1 MSEGPERSPA
11 NERTLRLEAQLA
23 AVTARVFQLE
33 QEVAALR
40 GEPVPGAAAQVAE
53 PATPVSAASRWETP
67 PAVLHDRDVPVGPP
81 SNVEA
86 HVDLGA
92 ASPVFETA
100 AATTAF
106 ASPARLREQR
116 SLESRVGSQWFNRI
130 GIVAML
136 IGVAWFLKFA
146 FDNHW
151 VGPAGRVL
159 IGLVSGAA
167 LIAWSERF
175 RSKGYPAFSYSLKA
189 VGSGVLYLSL
199 WAAFSMYH
207 LISPGVAFA
216 GMVLVTAFNAF
227 IAWRQSA
234 ELLAVYAIVG
244 AFSTPLLLSTG
255 RNEEIFL
262 FSYLLMMNAATMV
275 LLVLKGWNRLL
286 VLSFLGTVAFYW
298 GWYWQF
304 YAPAAFAKTAFFL
317 ALFVLLFAAATIII
331 PKKQARQKRVHA
343 EQDDAA
349 RVLVS
354 LANAAFGFLGYYAML
369 SSNGSA
375 RNTALAWCSVG
386 FGAFYLGVRKL
397 MERTPVAGTRLASL
411 ADIQLSIAIV
421 FLTLAVPLAVHGHWV
436 TVGWMAEGT
445 VLVWVATRM
454 RTALM
459 RALAAGALT
468 LGLISLAMDATI
480 AQTRVLWN
488 TRLLSFAVSIAAM
501 AISTVLI
508 RGEANREGSR
518 AEGSREEVRR
528 DGTATSVGPGRLL
541 AQAGAVMTRALVMV
555 AVLLEI
561 HTYWWSSMAPAAGMP
576 DLRAPGSLLSSAI
589 WLMVASG
596 AIVWTSARRKAI
608 GLQTEIYRVEGAC
621 WFAAGLLTLFIG
633 TFYSQQQVIW
643 NLRFA
648 AFAVAIACVAW
659 AGRQAR
665 TEPGRESQFRI
676 GASVLVTLLV
686 LTAVCFEI
694 STFWSTR
701 QLAAAPGSMMYGSQL
716 AGRQMAERFSY
727 SAWFLL
733 AGAALL
739 AVGFRRQSALLRWQ
753 GLALLAVTIFK
764 VFLIDTSTL
773 SQGYRIISFL
783 ALGAL
788 LLGVSFAYQR
798 DWLHLRAAGAANA
811 GDTK

>member
-1 MSEGPERSPA
+1 
-11 NERTLRLEAQLA
+11 
-23 AVTARVFQLE
+23 
-33 QEVAALR
+33 
-40 GEPVPGAAAQVAE
+40 
-53 PATPVSAASRWETP
+53 
-67 PAVLHDRDVPVGPP
+67 
-81 SNVEA
+81 
-86 HVDLGA
+86 
-92 ASPVFETA
+92 
-100 AATTAF
+100 
-106 ASPARLREQR
+106 
-116 SLESRVGSQWFNRI
+116 
-130 GIVAML
+130 
-136 IGVAWFLKFA
+136 
-146 FDNHW
+146 
-151 VGPAGRVL
+151 
-159 IGLVSGAA
+159 
-167 LIAWSERF
+167 
-175 RSKGYPAFSYSLKA
+175 
-189 VGSGVLYLSL
+189 
-199 WAAFSMYH
+199 
-207 LISPGVAFA
+207 
-216 GMVLVTAFNAF
+216 
-227 IAWRQSA
+227 
-234 ELLAVYAIVG
+234 
-244 AFSTPLLLSTG
+244 
-255 RNEEIFL
+255 
-262 FSYLLMMNAATMV
+262 MNAATTV
-275 LLVLKGWNRLL
+275 LLVSKGWNRLL
-286 VLSFLGTVAFYW
+286 VLSFIGTVAFYW

-304 YAPAAFAKTAFFL
+304 YVPAAFSKTAFFL
-317 ALFVLLFAAATIII
+317 ALFVLLFAAATIL
-331 PKKQARQKRVHA
+331 ARQKRVHA
-343 EQDDAA
+343 EQDEAA

-369 SSNGSA
+369 SSNGSG

-397 MERTPVAGTRLASL
+397 IERTPVAGTRLASL
-411 ADIQLSIAIV
+411 SDIQLSIAIV

-459 RALAAGALT
+459 RALATGALM

-501 AISTVLI
+501 AISTMLI
-508 RGEANREGSR
+508 RGEANREV
-518 AEGSREEVRR
+518 SREEVNRER
-528 DGTATSVGPGRLL
+528 AANSVGPWRLL
-541 AQAGAVMTRALVMV
+541 ALAGAVMTRALVMV

-561 HTYWWSSMAPAAGMP
+561 HTYWWSSVAPAAGMP

-589 WLMVASG
+589 WLMLASG
-596 AIVWTSARRKAI
+596 VIVWIAARGKAI
-608 GLQTEIYRVEGAC
+608 ALQATVHRVEGAC

-633 TFYSQQQVIW
+633 MFYSQQQVIW

-648 AFAVAIACVAW
+648 AFVVAIACVAW
-659 AGRQAR
+659 AGRQGG
-665 TEPGRESQFRI
+665 TESGSESRFRI

-686 LTAVCFEI
+686 LIAVCFEI
-694 STFWSTR
+694 STFWSMR

-753 GLALLAVTIFK
+753 GLVLLAVTICK
-764 VFLIDTSTL
+764 VFLLDTSTL

-798 DWLHLRAAGAANA
+798 DWLHLRAAGVTNA

>member
-1 MSEGPERSPA
+1 
-11 NERTLRLEAQLA
+11 
-23 AVTARVFQLE
+23 
-33 QEVAALR
+33 
-40 GEPVPGAAAQVAE
+40 
-53 PATPVSAASRWETP
+53 
-67 PAVLHDRDVPVGPP
+67 LH
-81 SNVEA
+81 
-86 HVDLGA
+86 
-92 ASPVFETA
+92 
-100 AATTAF
+100 
-106 ASPARLREQR
+106 EQR

-175 RSKGYPAFSYSLKA
+175 RSKGYLAFSYSLKA

-207 LISPGVAFA
+207 LISPGIAFT

-255 RNEEIFL
+255 RNEEVFL
-262 FSYLLMMNAATMV
+262 FSYLLMMNAATTV
-275 LLVLKGWNRLL
+275 LLVSKGWNRLL
-286 VLSFLGTVAFYW
+286 VLSFIGTVAFYW

-304 YAPAAFAKTAFFL
+304 YTPAAFAKTAFFL
-317 ALFVLLFAAATIII
+317 ALFVLLFAAATVIS
-331 PKKQARQKRVHA
+331 PRMQARQKRVHA
-343 EQDDAA
+343 EQDEAA

-454 RTALM
+454 RTVLM
-459 RALAAGALT
+459 RVLAAGALM

-480 AQTRVLWN
+480 VQTRVLWN

-501 AISTVLI
+501 AISSMLI
-508 RGEANREGSR
+508 RGEATREV
-518 AEGSREEVRR
+518 SREV
-528 DGTATSVGPGRLL
+528 AAKSAGPWQLL
-541 AQAGAVMTRALVMV
+541 AQTGAVMTRALVMV

-561 HTYWWSSMAPAAGMP
+561 HTYWWSSVAPATGMP

-596 AIVWTSARRKAI
+596 AIVWMAARGKAI
-608 GLQTEIYRVEGAC
+608 ALQTSVHLVEGAC

-633 TFYSQQQVIW
+633 MFYSQQQVIW

-648 AFAVAIACVAW
+648 AFVVAIACVAW
-659 AGRQAR
+659 VGRQAR
-665 TEPGRESQFRI
+665 AESGRESQFRI

-701 QLAAAPGSMMYGSQL
+701 QLAAAPGSMMYDSQV

-753 GLALLAVTIFK
+753 GLVLLAVTICK
-764 VFLIDTSTL
+764 VFLLDTSTL

-798 DWLHLRAAGAANA
+798 DWLHLRAAGTASA

>member
-11 NERTLRLEAQLA
+11 EERALRLEAQLS

-33 QEVAALR
+33 REVAALR
-40 GEPVPGAAAQVAE
+40 GVSPPLMPAE
-53 PATPVSAASRWETP
+53 PAPAAPAPAVAP
-67 PAVLHDRDVPVGPP
+67 PAQSPAGW
-81 SNVEA
+81 A
-86 HVDLGA
+86 A
-92 ASPVFETA
+92 ASPVAAGVDIPATAASAPAPPPSAVLETA
-100 AATTAF
+100 AVS
-106 ASPARLREQR
+106 ASAAQPRVREER

-130 GIVAML
+130 GIIAML

-175 RSKGYPAFSYSLKA
+175 RSKGYAAFSYSLKA

-199 WAAFSMYH
+199 WAAFSLYH

-255 RNEEIFL
+255 RNEEVFL
-262 FSYLLMMNAATMV
+262 FSYLLMMNAATMA

-304 YAPAAFAKTAFFL
+304 YVPAAFVTTTVFL
-317 ALFVLLFAAATIII
+317 SFFVLLFAAATIL
-331 PKKQARQKRVHA
+331 ARHRRVHP
-343 EQDDAA
+343 EQDDVA

-354 LANAAFGFLGYYAML
+354 LANAAFGFLGFYAML
-369 SSNGSA
+369 SQNGSG

-397 MERTPVAGTRLASL
+397 MERTPIAGSRLASL
-411 ADIQLSIAIV
+411 SDIQLSIAIV

-436 TVGWMAEGT
+436 TVGWMAEGA
-445 VLVWVATRM
+445 VLVWVATRL
-454 RTALM
+454 RTRLM
-459 RALAAGALT
+459 QVLAGGALS

-480 AQTRVLWN
+480 GQTRVLWN

-501 AISTVLI
+501 AVATMLAQSEAKRA
-508 RGEANREGSR
+508 RGEAKREDP
-518 AEGSREEVRR
+518 AESAGNWK
-528 DGTATSVGPGRLL
+528 LL
-541 AQAGAVMTRALVMV
+541 AQTGAVIVHALVII

-561 HTYWWSSMAPAAGMP
+561 HTYWWSGPPPAPNMP
-576 DLRAPGSLLSSAI
+576 DLRTPGSLLGSAI

-596 AIVWTSARRKAI
+596 AIVWAAARRRASLSESTAQQTTTQLAEAI
-608 GLQTEIYRVEGAC
+608 C
-621 WFAAGLLTLFIG
+621 WFAAGLFVLFTG
-633 TFYSQQQVIW
+633 MPYPQQQVIW
-643 NLRFA
+643 NLRFV
-648 AFAVAIACVAW
+648 AFVVAIASIVW
-659 AGRQAR
+659 AGRQVR
-665 TEPGRESQFRI
+665 GRAAQLYI
-676 GASVLVTLLV
+676 GASVLATVLA
-686 LTAVCFEI
+686 LTAICYEI

-701 QLAAAPGSMMYGSQL
+701 ALLAAPGSMLYGSQL

-727 SAWFLL
+727 SAWFLI

-739 AVGFRRQSALLRWQ
+739 AVGFRRRSALLRWQ
-753 GLALLAVTIFK
+753 GLVLLAVTIFK
-764 VFLIDTSTL
+764 VFLLDTSTL

-798 DWLHLRAAGAANA
+798 DWLHLRAAGATN
-811 GDTK
+811 GGETK

>member
-1 MSEGPERSPA
+1 MSEGPESLPA
-11 NERTLRLEAQLA
+11 DERTLRMEAQLA

-40 GEPVPGAAAQVAE
+40 GESKPGIAAELPDA
-53 PATPVSAASRWETP
+53 ATTSASSASRWEVPEPAFRSHDIPGTP
-67 PAVLHDRDVPVGPP
+67 APHVEPTATMPATTVP
-81 SNVEA
+81 
-86 HVDLGA
+86 
-92 ASPVFETA
+92 
-100 AATTAF
+100 AATL
-106 ASPARLREQR
+106 PPRLREER
-116 SLESRVGSQWFNRI
+116 SLENRVGSQWFNRI
-130 GIVAML
+130 GIIAVL

-159 IGLVSGAA
+159 IGLLSGAA

-175 RSKGYPAFSYSLKA
+175 RNKGYPAFSYSLKA

-207 LISPGVAFA
+207 LIPPGVAFA

-255 RNEEIFL
+255 NNEEVFL
-262 FSYLLMMNAATMV
+262 FSYLLMMNAATMA
-275 LLVLKGWNRLL
+275 LLLSKGWNRLL

-304 YAPAAFAKTAFFL
+304 YGPPSFTTTALFL
-317 ALFVLLFAAATIII
+317 ALFVLLFAAATIL
-331 PKKQARQKRVHA
+331 ARQRRVHA
-343 EQDDAA
+343 EQDDVA

-369 SSNGSA
+369 SQNGSG

-421 FLTLAVPLAVHGHWV
+421 FLTLAVPLAVHGNWV
-436 TVGWMAEGT
+436 TVGWMTEGA

-459 RALAAGALT
+459 RTLAAGALT
-468 LGLISLAMDATI
+468 LGLISLAMDSTI
-480 AQTRVLWN
+480 AQTRIFWN
-488 TRLLSFAVSIAAM
+488 TRLLSFVVSIAAV
-501 AISTVLI
+501 AVATVLA
-508 RGEANREGSR
+508 RGEARRES
-518 AEGSREEVRR
+518 ATAAAAAWKLMTLT
-528 DGTATSVGPGRLL
+528 GTMITHALVIV
-541 AQAGAVMTRALVMV
+541 AVM
-555 AVLLEI
+555 LEI
-561 HTYWWSSMAPAAGMP
+561 HTYWWSSPAPVPGTP
-576 DLRAPGSLLSSAI
+576 DLRTPGSVLSSAI

-596 AIVWTSARRKAI
+596 AIVWTAARRSTI
-608 GLQTEIYRVEGAC
+608 DQQTDQQAAAHRVEAAC
-621 WFAAGLLTLFIG
+621 WFATGLAVLFTG
-633 TFYSQQQVIW
+633 MFYSQQQVIW
-643 NLRFA
+643 NLRFV
-648 AFAVAIACVAW
+648 AFLVAIASVVW
-659 AGRQAR
+659 AGRQLRVDNTRAGSR
-665 TEPGRESQFRI
+665 LRLI
-676 GASVLVTLLV
+676 ANVLGTVLA

-694 STFWSTR
+694 ATFWSTR
-701 QLAAAPGSMMYGSQL
+701 SLDAAPGSMLYGAQL
-716 AGRQMAERFSY
+716 AERQMAERFSY
-727 SAWFLL
+727 SAWFLF

-739 AVGFRRQSALLRWQ
+739 AVGFRRRSALLRWQ
-753 GLALLAVTIFK
+753 GLVLLAITICK
-764 VFLIDTSTL
+764 VFLLDTSTL

-788 LLGVSFAYQR
+788 LLAVSFAYQR
-798 DWLHLRAAGAANA
+798 DWLHLRAAATANG
-811 GDTK
+811 GDAN

>member
-1 MSEGPERSPA
+1 MSEGQESLPADERQ
-11 NERTLRLEAQLA
+11 LRLEAQLA

-33 QEVAALR
+33 HEVAALR
-40 GEPVPGAAAQVAE
+40 GESKPGRVERPASSAAQWQVPEPVFPGHELPVTPAPHVE
-53 PATPVSAASRWETP
+53 PPATMP
-67 PAVLHDRDVPVGPP
+67 
-81 SNVEA
+81 
-86 HVDLGA
+86 
-92 ASPVFETA
+92 
-100 AATTAF
+100 AATA
-106 ASPARLREQR
+106 PPRLREER
-116 SLESRVGSQWFNRI
+116 SFESRVGSQWFNRI
-130 GIVAML
+130 GIVALL

-159 IGLVSGAA
+159 IGLLGGAA

-175 RSKGYPAFSYSLKA
+175 RAKGYPAFSYSLKA

-207 LISPGVAFA
+207 LIPPGVAFA

-255 RNEEIFL
+255 ANEEVFL
-262 FSYLLMMNAATMV
+262 FSYLLMMNGATMA
-275 LLVLKGWNRLL
+275 LLVAKGWNRLL
-286 VLSFLGTVAFYW
+286 VLSFIGTVAFYW

-304 YAPAAFAKTAFFL
+304 YVPAAFPTTAFFL
-317 ALFVLLFAAATIII
+317 ALFVVLFAAATIL
-331 PKKQARQKRVHA
+331 AREKRVHA

-349 RVLVS
+349 RVVVS

-369 SSNGSA
+369 SQNGSG

-436 TVGWMAEGT
+436 TVGWMAEGA

-459 RALAAGALT
+459 RVLAAGALM
-468 LGLISLAMDATI
+468 LGLISLAMDAAI
-480 AQTRVLWN
+480 VQTRVLWN
-488 TRLLSFAVSIAAM
+488 TRLLSFVVSVAAM
-501 AISTVLI
+501 AISTMLI
-508 RGEANREGSR
+508 RGEANREVR
-518 AEGSREEVRR
+518 EGANS
-528 DGTATSVGPGRLL
+528 AGPWRLL
-541 AQAGAVMTRALVMV
+541 AQAGAVMTHALAIV

-561 HTYWWSSMAPAAGMP
+561 HTYWWSSPAPVAGMS
-576 DLRAPGSLLSSAI
+576 DLRTPGWLLSGAI
-589 WLMVASG
+589 WLMVAS
-596 AIVWTSARRKAI
+596 AAVAWTAARR
-608 GLQTEIYRVEGAC
+608 EIVPHIETHRVEAAC
-621 WFAAGLLTLFIG
+621 WFAAGLLFLCVG
-633 TFYSQQQVIW
+633 MFYSQQQVIW

-648 AFAVAIACVAW
+648 AFVVATACVAW
-659 AGRQAR
+659 AGRYGHAER
-665 TEPGRESQFRI
+665 AAGEPRLHI
-676 GASVLVTLLV
+676 ILSVLVTLLA

-694 STFWSTR
+694 ATFWSTR
-701 QLAAAPGSMMYGSQL
+701 VLPAAAGSMMYASQL
-716 AGRQMAERFSY
+716 AERQMAERFSY

-739 AVGFRRQSALLRWQ
+739 AVGFRRRSALLRWQ
-753 GLALLAVTIFK
+753 GLVLLAVTICK
-764 VFLIDTSTL
+764 VFLLDTSTL

-788 LLGVSFAYQR
+788 LLAVSFAYQR
-798 DWLHLRAAGAANA
+798 DWLHLRAAGAATG
-811 GDTK
+811 GDAK

>member
-1 MSEGPERSPA
+1 MSEGPEKSSA
-11 NERTLRLEAQLA
+11 EERALRLEAQLS
-23 AVTARVFQLE
+23 AVTARVYQLE
-33 QEVAALR
+33 REVAALR
-40 GEPVPGAAAQVAE
+40 GVSPPAMSPEAAAETTAGKVATSGRSPAEWTATAPVSAGPAIPAAAAPDAAAQ
-53 PATPVSAASRWETP
+53 AAS
-67 PAVLHDRDVPVGPP
+67 AGFKSVAAASASGGPP
-81 SNVEA
+81 RV
-86 HVDLGA
+86 
-92 ASPVFETA
+92 
-100 AATTAF
+100 
-106 ASPARLREQR
+106 REER

-151 VGPAGRVL
+151 VGPAGRIL
-159 IGLVSGAA
+159 IGLLSGAA

-175 RSKGYPAFSYSLKA
+175 RSKGYAAFSYSLKA

-199 WAAFSMYH
+199 WAAFSLYH
-207 LISPGVAFA
+207 LIPPGVAFA

-255 RNEEIFL
+255 RNEEVFL
-262 FSYLLMMNAATMV
+262 FSYLLMMNAATMA

-286 VLSFLGTVAFYW
+286 VLSFIGTVAFYW

-304 YAPAAFAKTAFFL
+304 YAPAAFVTTTVFL
-317 ALFVLLFAAATIII
+317 SLFILLFAAATIL
-331 PKKQARQKRVHA
+331 ARQRRAHP

-354 LANAAFGFLGYYAML
+354 LANAAFGFLGFYAML
-369 SSNGSA
+369 SQNGSG

-386 FGAFYLGVRKL
+386 FGAFYLGVRKW
-397 MERTPVAGTRLASL
+397 MERTPIAGSRLASL
-411 ADIQLSIAIV
+411 SDIQLSIAIV

-436 TVGWMAEGT
+436 TVGWMAEGA
-445 VLVWVATRM
+445 VLVWVATRL
-454 RTALM
+454 RTRLM
-459 RALAAGALT
+459 QVLAGGALS

-480 AQTRVLWN
+480 GQTRVLWN
-488 TRLLSFAVSIAAM
+488 TRLLSFVVSIGAM
-501 AISTVLI
+501 VVATVLA
-508 RGEANREGSR
+508 RGEARRE
-518 AEGSREEVRR
+518 
-528 DGTATSVGPGRLL
+528 GTATSAGGWELL
-541 AQAGAVMTRALVMV
+541 AQTGAVLARALVII

-561 HTYWWSSMAPAAGMP
+561 HTYWWSSPAPAAGMA
-576 DLRAPGSLLSSAI
+576 DLRSPGLLLSSAI

-596 AIVWTSARRKAI
+596 AIVWTAARRRTDVSQSTTQQATAQQVEAI
-608 GLQTEIYRVEGAC
+608 C
-621 WFAAGLLTLFIG
+621 WFVAGLAVLFIG
-633 TFYSQQQVIW
+633 MFYQQQQVIW

-648 AFAVAIACVAW
+648 AFAVAIASIVW
-659 AGRQAR
+659 AGRQVQEENAGLG
-665 TEPGRESQFRI
+665 PQLHI
-676 GASVLVTLLV
+676 GASVVATVLA

-694 STFWSTR
+694 ATFWSTR
-701 QLAAAPGSMMYGSQL
+701 ALPAAPGSMMYASQL

-727 SAWFLL
+727 SAWFLI

-739 AVGFRRQSALLRWQ
+739 AVGFRRRSALLRWQ
-753 GLALLAVTIFK
+753 GLVLLAVTIFK
-764 VFLIDTSTL
+764 VFLLDTSTL
-773 SQGYRIISFL
+773 SQGYRIVSFL

-798 DWLHLRAAGAANA
+798 DWLHLRAVGATD
-811 GDTK
+811 GGETK

>member
-1 MSEGPERSPA
+1 MSEGSERSPA

-33 QEVAALR
+33 REVAALR
-40 GEPVPGAAAQVAE
+40 GEPEPGAIAPAPE
-53 PATPVSAASRWETP
+53 SATPVSPASRWETP
-67 PAVLHDRDVPVGPP
+67 PPDFHDRDIPVPPP
-81 SNVEA
+81 SNAE
-86 HVDLGA
+86 
-92 ASPVFETA
+92 SPATSAVFETA
-100 AATTAF
+100 ATATA
-106 ASPARLREQR
+106 ASGVPARLREQR

-130 GIVAML
+130 GIIAML

-159 IGLVSGAA
+159 IGLLSGAA

-207 LISPGVAFA
+207 LISPGIAFT
-216 GMVLVTAFNAF
+216 GMLLVTAFNAF

-234 ELLAVYAIVG
+234 ELLAVYAIAG

-255 RNEEIFL
+255 RNEEVFL
-262 FSYLLMMNAATMV
+262 FSYLLMMNAATMA

-304 YAPAAFAKTAFFL
+304 YTPAAFAKTAFFL
-317 ALFVLLFAAATIII
+317 ALFVLLFAAATIL
-331 PKKQARQKRVHA
+331 ARQKRVHA

-375 RNTALAWCSVG
+375 RNTALAWCAVG

-411 ADIQLSIAIV
+411 SDIQLSIAIV

-445 VLVWVATRM
+445 ALVWVATRM

-459 RALAAGALT
+459 RVLAAGALT
-468 LGLISLAMDATI
+468 LGLISLAMDAGI

-501 AISTVLI
+501 AISTALI
-508 RGEANREGSR
+508 RGEANREVG
-518 AEGSREEVRR
+518 REEVRR
-528 DGTATSVGPGRLL
+528 DGAPNSVGPWRLL
-541 AQAGAVMTRALVMV
+541 ALAGAVMTRALVIV

-561 HTYWWSSMAPAAGMP
+561 HTFWWSSVAPAAGMP

-589 WLMVASG
+589 WMMVASG
-596 AIVWTSARRKAI
+596 AIVWTAVRREVGA
-608 GLQTEIYRVEGAC
+608 LQRGVHRVEAAC

-633 TFYSQQQVIW
+633 MFYSQEQVIW

-648 AFAVAIACVAW
+648 AFVVAIACVAW
-659 AGRQAR
+659 AGRGASA
-665 TEPGRESQFRI
+665 ESGREVQFRI

-701 QLAAAPGSMMYGSQL
+701 QLPAAPGSMMYGSQVT
-716 AGRQMAERFSY
+716 GRHMAERFSY
-727 SAWFLL
+727 SAWFLF

-739 AVGFRRQSALLRWQ
+739 AAGFRRQSALLRWQ
-753 GLALLAVTIFK
+753 GLVLLAITIFK
-764 VFLIDTSTL
+764 VFLLDTSTL

-788 LLGVSFAYQR
+788 LLAVSFAYQR
-798 DWLHLRAAGAANA
+798 DWLHLRAAGANA
-811 GDTK
+811 GGTK

>member
-1 MSEGPERSPA
+1 MSDGHQRSPA
-11 NERTLRLEAQLA
+11 DERTLRLEAQLA

-40 GEPVPGAAAQVAE
+40 GDSEPGAVSQTPQ
-53 PATPVSAASRWETP
+53 PAMPVSSASRWEAP
-67 PAVLHDRDVPVGPP
+67 PAVLHDRELPVSPAAKM
-81 SNVEA
+81 EA
-86 HVDLGA
+86 PA
-92 ASPVFETA
+92 AAPVFETA
-100 AATTAF
+100 AATTAS
-106 ASPARLREQR
+106 AATARLHEQR

-175 RSKGYPAFSYSLKA
+175 RSKGYLAFSYSLKA

-207 LISPGVAFA
+207 LISPGVTFA

-227 IAWRQSA
+227 IAWRQNA

-255 RNEEIFL
+255 RNEEVFL
-262 FSYLLMMNAATMV
+262 FSYLLMMNAATMA

-286 VLSFLGTVAFYW
+286 VLSFIGTVAFYW

-304 YAPAAFAKTAFFL
+304 YTPAAFTKTAFFL
-317 ALFVLLFAAATIII
+317 ALFVLLFAAATIL
-331 PKKQARQKRVHA
+331 ARQKRVHA

-436 TVGWMAEGT
+436 TAGWMAEGT

-454 RTALM
+454 RTGLM
-459 RALAAGALT
+459 RALAAGALM

-501 AISTVLI
+501 AISAMLI
-508 RGEANREGSR
+508 RGEANREV
-518 AEGSREEVRR
+518 SREGE
-528 DGTATSVGPGRLL
+528 ANSFGPWRLL
-541 AQAGAVMTRALVMV
+541 ALTGAVMTRALVIV

-561 HTYWWSSMAPAAGMP
+561 HTYWWSSPAPASGMP
-576 DLRAPGSLLSSAI
+576 DLRAPGSMLSSAI

-596 AIVWTSARRKAI
+596 AIVWLAARRKDTVPQVEAH
-608 GLQTEIYRVEGAC
+608 RVEGAC
-621 WFAAGLLTLFIG
+621 WFAAGLLALFIG
-633 TFYSQQQVIW
+633 MFYSQQQVVW

-648 AFAVAIACVAW
+648 AFAVAVGYVVW

-665 TEPGRESQFRI
+665 TESGRESQFRI
-676 GASVLVTLLV
+676 GASVLGTLLV
-686 LTAVCFEI
+686 LTAVVFEI

-701 QLAAAPGSMMYGSQL
+701 QLAAAPGSMMYDSQL

-739 AVGFRRQSALLRWQ
+739 AAGFRRQSALLRWQ
-753 GLALLAVTIFK
+753 GLVLLAVTIFK

-798 DWLHLRAAGAANA
+798 DWLHLRAVGAANA

>member
-1 MSEGPERSPA
+1 MSEVPEASPTD
-11 NERTLRLEAQLA
+11 ERTVRLEAQLA

-33 QEVAALR
+33 REVAALR
-40 GEPVPGAAAQVAE
+40 GESRPAAVAWSEPTTTPAPASIAIPAAQPEAE
-53 PATPVSAASRWETP
+53 PGVRAATPVF
-67 PAVLHDRDVPVGPP
+67 PVAP
-81 SNVEA
+81 ST
-86 HVDLGA
+86 
-92 ASPVFETA
+92 SP
-100 AATTAF
+100 
-106 ASPARLREQR
+106 RMREER

-130 GIVAML
+130 GIIALLV
-136 IGVAWFLKFA
+136 GVAWFLKFA

-159 IGLVSGAA
+159 IGLLSGSA

-199 WAAFSMYH
+199 WAAYSMYD
-207 LISPGVAFA
+207 LIPPGVAFA
-216 GMVLVTAFNAF
+216 GMLVVTAFNAF

-255 RNEEIFL
+255 RNEENFL
-262 FSYLLMMNAATMV
+262 FSYLLMMNAATMA
-275 LLVLKGWNRLL
+275 LLVVKGWNRLL
-286 VLSFLGTVAFYW
+286 VLSFLGTVGFYW

-304 YAPAAFAKTAFFL
+304 YAPAAFAETAFFL
-317 ALFVLLFAAATIII
+317 AMFVLLFAAGTILT
-331 PKKQARQKRVHA
+331 RQKREHA
-343 EQDDAA
+343 GQDDAA

-369 SSNGSA
+369 SQNGSG

-397 MERTPVAGTRLASL
+397 MERTPVAGSRLASL
-411 ADIQLSIAIV
+411 SDIQLSIAIV

-436 TVGWMAEGT
+436 TVGWMAEGA

-459 RALAAGALT
+459 RVLAAGALA
-468 LGLISLAMDATI
+468 LGLISLAMDASI
-480 AQTRVLWN
+480 VQTRVLWN

-501 AISTVLI
+501 TIAAALI
-508 RGEANREGSR
+508 RSEAS
-518 AEGSREEVRR
+518 R
-528 DGTATSVGPGRLL
+528 DGAANSTAPWRLL
-541 AQAGAVMTRALVMV
+541 AQICAVIAHALVIV

-561 HTYWWSSMAPAAGMP
+561 HTYWWSSPAPAAGMT
-576 DLRAPGSLLSSAI
+576 DLRSPGWLLSSAI

-596 AIVWTSARRKAI
+596 AVIWAAARRNTLVPQI
-608 GLQTEIYRVEGAC
+608 RVHRIEAAC
-621 WFAAGLLTLFIG
+621 WFLAGLLFLFVG
-633 TFYSQQQVIW
+633 MVYSQQQVIW

-648 AFAVAIACVAW
+648 AFAFAIACIVW
-659 AGRQAR
+659 AGRYGGAER
-665 TEPGRESQFRI
+665 FERESQLRV
-676 GASVLVTLLV
+676 GASVLATLLA
-686 LTAVCFEI
+686 LAAVCFEI

-701 QLAAAPGSMMYGSQL
+701 VLTAAPGSMMYASQV

-727 SAWFLL
+727 SAWLLL

-753 GLALLAVTIFK
+753 GLVLLAVTIFK
-764 VFLIDTSTL
+764 VFLLDTSTL
-773 SQGYRIISFL
+773 SQGYRIVSFL
-783 ALGAL
+783 ALGVL
-788 LLGVSFAYQR
+788 LLAVSFAYQR
-798 DWLHLRAAGAANA
+798 DWLHLRAAAAA
-811 GDTK
+811 KGGDTK